1 MTDTREGGGAVDD
14 FFGVVDRLRAGD
26 GLGTAE
32 AVKAL
37 DAAAL
42 TAAHRRWIRPD
53 LLKITV
59 VGDVTMEQLKPR
71 LESAFG
77 TWAAP
82 AEPRPVKSLSA
93 PVPTPRPRIVLID
106 RPNSPQSMI
115 VAGRVLPLT
124 GRDQN
129 KEALDLA
136 NEVLGNGFLSR
147 LNMDLR
153 EDKSWSYGVRSS
165 VSAPVGPRTLSL
177 MAPVQADRTGDSIR
191 LLLADMAA
199 FPGKKPVDPV
209 ELARV
214 TDGKVRGLP
223 NRFQTNSQML
233 GAVVSGDR
241 LGRPDDY
248 LATLASRY
256 RGIDGKAIDAMAREY
271 LQPQGLTF
279 VVVGDRKLVE
289 PQLKGIGLPLEIAS
303 PVDSAAGS
311 GN

>member
-1 MTDTREGGGAVDD
+1 M
-14 FFGVVDRLRAGD
+14 
-26 GLGTAE
+26 
-32 AVKAL
+32 KAL
-37 DAAAL
+37 DPAAL
-42 TAAHRRWIRPD
+42 SAAHRRWIRPD
-53 LLKITV
+53 LMRITV
-59 VGDVTMEQLKPR
+59 VGDVDMAQLKPL
-71 LESAFG
+71 LEQAFG
-77 TWAAP
+77 SWAAP
-82 AEPRPVKSLSA
+82 ADPVPPKVLNT

-124 GRDQN
+124 GRDQD

-153 EDKSWSYGVRSS
+153 EDKGWSYGVRSS
-165 VSAPVGPRTLSL
+165 VSSPVGPRTLSL
-177 MAPVQADRTGDSIR
+177 AAPVQADRTGASIQ
-191 LLLADMAA
+191 LIMADMAA

-223 NRFQTNSQML
+223 NRFQTNMQML

-256 RGIDGKAIDAMAREY
+256 RRIDARAIDAMAREY

-303 PVDSAAGS
+303 PVDSGAGS
-311 GN
+311 GK

>member
-1 MTDTREGGGAVDD
+1 
-14 FFGVVDRLRAGD
+14 
-26 GLGTAE
+26 
-32 AVKAL
+32 
-37 DAAAL
+37 
-42 TAAHRRWIRPD
+42 
-53 LLKITV
+53 
-59 VGDVTMEQLKPR
+59 
-71 LESAFG
+71 
-77 TWAAP
+77 
-82 AEPRPVKSLSA
+82 
-93 PVPTPRPRIVLID
+93 
-106 RPNSPQSMI
+106 
-115 VAGRVLPLT
+115 
-124 GRDQN
+124 
-129 KEALDLA
+129 
-136 NEVLGNGFLSR
+136 
-147 LNMDLR
+147 
-153 EDKSWSYGVRSS
+153 
-165 VSAPVGPRTLSL
+165 